1 MNTPSETK
9 KYVIKYTLNGERRF
23 EFAQLPTG
31 SDEEARAALEIIH
44 AGSDDKITDV
54 KASKPL

>member
-23 EFAQLPTG
+23 EFVQLSQK
-31 SDEEARAALEIIH
+31 SDEEARATLESMH
-44 AGSDDKITDV
+44 AHGDKITDV
-54 KASKPL
+54 KVSTPL

>member
-23 EFAQLPTG
+23 EFVQLSQK
-31 SDEEARAALEIIH
+31 SDEEARAALERMH
-44 AGSDDKITDV
+44 APEDKITDV
-54 KASKPL
+54 KVSTPL